1 MREIS
6 FLLAGTPEDSGIS
19 LDVVRQLAGQV
30 PIFGV
35 CMGLQCIGQAFGGT
49 PTCYYAL
56 NLCSPAAECERVGA
70 WAGRIVRAPGGVMHG
85 KTSEVFHNQL
95 QGDGL
100 LGGLPRFVLLPKLWM
115 SAWQMLIPP
124 PPSTLG
130 CANSPFVACRYHSL
144 VIERETFP
152 NDQLEVTAWT
162 ANGLVMGVR
171 HRQHRFL
178 EVRQQLCRTQ
188 ALFGCS

>member
-1 MREIS
+1 M
-6 FLLAGTPEDSGIS
+6 
-19 LDVVRQLAGQV
+19 VRHLAGQV

-35 CMGLQCIGQAFGGT
+35 CMGLQCMGQAFGGT
-49 PTCYYAL
+49 LTYC
-56 NLCSPAAECERVGA
+56 CSFNICSSAAEWERVGT

-100 LGGLPRFVLLPKLWM
+100 LGGLPRSVLLPKLSM

-124 PPSTLG
+124 LATSG

-152 NDQLEVTAWT
+152 HDQLEVTAWT
-162 ANGLVMGVR
+162 ADGLVMGVR

-188 ALFGCS
+188 NLFGCC